1 MKNTNDRR
9 GPDPRAFTDWT
20 SRGLQRFADWGGRD
34 WCCNDPARL
43 QLVAL
48 RAQAAAWERYA
59 RGELEGRGLPPYD
72 PEAHEDI
79 RRRLAAAE
87 LRSERSAAR

>member
-1 MKNTNDRR
+1 MMNTDRRR
-9 GPDPRAFTDWT
+9 GPDARAFTDWT
-20 SRGLQRFADWGGRD
+20 AQGTQQFADWGGRD
-34 WCCNDPARL
+34 WPCNDPDHL
-43 QLVAL
+43 KLVAL

-72 PEAHEDI
+72 PEAHEVI

-87 LRSERSAAR
+87 RHSERRAAR